1 MFPQTLCKK
10 AGFKNL
16 VLVDPRLRFR
26 CSPGLFL
33 ARIDSVPAATAKL
46 RKERAK
52 IADLEIV
59 TDPEAAA
66 EEAGLRYV
74 SDEQPGYTR
83 KHKGDGF
90 EYFDTEGKPIKD
102 EQRIL
107 RINRLAIPP
116 AYKDVWICPTPNG
129 HIQATGRDDRG
140 RKQYRYHERWR
151 EVRDENKYERMIVF
165 GQALPKIRRR
175 LNKDLALPGLPRN
188 KVLATVVQL
197 LERTFI
203 RVGNEEYARENKSFG
218 LTTMRNRHVDVDGS
232 NMRFSF
238 RGKSGVNHEVDVDD
252 RRVAKIVKK
261 LQDLPGQE
269 LFQYVDKEGEKHSV
283 TSEDVN
289 DYLREITGQDFTAKD
304 FRTWAGT
311 VLGAMALQAQ
321 DAFEN
326 KTQAKKNVKHAISAV
341 AKILGNTP
349 AVCRKCYVHPAVLE
363 TYLDGDLIEGLKQQ
377 TEKTL
382 SESLPDLRSDEA
394 AVLSFLQERL
404 AKK

>member
-1 MFPQTLCKK
+1 M
-10 AGFKNL
+10 
-16 VLVDPRLRFR
+16 
-26 CSPGLFL
+26 FL

-46 RKERAK
+46 RKEKKK
-52 IADLEIV
+52 IAELEIV
-59 TDPEAAA
+59 TEPEAAA

-74 SDEQPGYTR
+74 GDEQPGYTR
-83 KHKGDGF
+83 KRKGDGF

-116 AYKDVWICPTPNG
+116 AYKDVWICPTLNG

-151 EVRDENKYERMIVF
+151 EVRDENKYERIIVF

-232 NMRFSF
+232 NVRFNF

-252 RRVAKIVKK
+252 RRVAKIVTK

-326 KTQAKKNVKHAISAV
+326 KTQAKKNVKDAISAV

-382 SESLPDLRSDEA
+382 SESLSDLRADEA